1 MLGGPLLWIPTPYVA
16 GYYSKSWSPVLTHLL
31 PRIKKFN
38 TNFSYPC
45 KLKCCPSLKMAFLH
59 AMHISMQY
67 RMSKPMRQIWKKT
80 SWRAS
85 DLGWLLSLDVISL
98 LLKHFPKM
106 GIEFRDAG
114 YILSAKNTRLLRQN
128 MICNL
133 SLGFTSLSDAS
144 GQKFGIG
151 FLDVTSSDI
160 SFLQICL
167 ESGWHH
173 KDWGRKG

>member
-1 MLGGPLLWIPTPYVA
+1 
-16 GYYSKSWSPVLTHLL
+16 
-31 PRIKKFN
+31 
-38 TNFSYPC
+38 
-45 KLKCCPSLKMAFLH
+45 
-59 AMHISMQY
+59 
-67 RMSKPMRQIWKKT
+67 
-80 SWRAS
+80 
-85 DLGWLLSLDVISL
+85 
-98 LLKHFPKM
+98 M

-167 ESGWHH
+167 ESG
-173 KDWGRKG
+173 